1 MDSYQELEKLL
12 EELKVYHEFFKEGEG
27 SEEDLDKTYNN
38 LEEKVKSLEF
48 KNMLG
53 EEEDRLGAILT
64 INAGAGGTES
74 QDWVNMLF
82 RMYKMWAERHGYD
95 YQILDTVEGDDAGFK
110 SVTMEIEGDYV
121 YGYLKSESGV
131 HRLVRIS
138 PFDANSRR
146 HTSFAS
152 VFVYPLVDETIE
164 IEVKEADISWETFR
178 SGGKGG
184 QSVNKLETA
193 VRLRHEPSGIIVE
206 CQQERS
212 QARNKE
218 KAMNMLRSR
227 LYDLEV
233 QKRNEEK
240 DEQEKQKKKIEWGS
254 QIRNYV
260 MHPYKMVK
268 DLRTGVESSSVEAVM
283 DGEID
288 AFIKAFLLQG
298 QEKEE
303 EKGKN

>member
-1 MDSYQELEKLL
+1 MSSYTELENHL
-12 EELKVYHEFFKEGEG
+12 EELRVYLDFYKEGEA
-27 SEEDLDKTYNN
+27 EEADLYTKYEE
-38 LEEKVKSLEF
+38 LEEKIRALEF

-53 EEEDRLGAILT
+53 EEEDRLGAILS

-82 RMYKMWAERHGYD
+82 RMYQMWAENHGYKYRVID
-95 YQILDTVEGDDAGFK
+95 MVDGEDAGLK
-110 SVTMEIEGDYV
+110 SVTLEIDGDYV
-121 YGYLKSESGV
+121 YGYLKAEIGV

-152 VFVYPLVDETIE
+152 VFVYPLADETIE
-164 IEVKEADISWETFR
+164 IDINESELHWETFR

-184 QSVNKLETA
+184 QNVNKLETA
-193 VRLRHEPSGIIVE
+193 VRLRHEPSGIVVE

-212 QARNKE
+212 QAQNKDQ
-218 KAMNMLRSR
+218 ALNMLRSR

-240 DEQEKQKKKIEWGS
+240 DIQEKKKKKIEWGS

-268 DLRTGVESSSVEAVM
+268 DLRTGVESSNVDAVM
-283 DGEID
+283 NGEID
-288 AFIKAFLLQG
+288 EFIKAFLLQG
-298 QEKEE
+298 QTSD
-303 EKGKN
+303 